1 MTKKEIIDKEQ
12 KILEI
17 KNENIN
23 QIKDLINKYE
33 LQLFEINKKYNFYK
47 DLYNKTEEKNIKL
60 INSIVNREE
69 ENKNLLK
76 EK

>member
-23 QIKDLINKYE
+23 QIEDLINKYE
-33 LQLFEINKKYNFYK
+33 LKLFEINNKYNFLK
-47 DLYNKTEEKNIKL
+47 DLYDEAKEEK
-60 INSIVNREE
+60 
-69 ENKNLLK
+69 KN
-76 EK
+76 